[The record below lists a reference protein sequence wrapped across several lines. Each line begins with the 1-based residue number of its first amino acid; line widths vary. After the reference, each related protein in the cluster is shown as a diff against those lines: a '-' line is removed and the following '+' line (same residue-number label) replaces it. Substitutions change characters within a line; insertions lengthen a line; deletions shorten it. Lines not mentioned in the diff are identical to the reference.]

1 MMNLNHADVVIAGG
15 GLSGSRVVIQILNR
29 LLEAGKEAG
38 EKPIEI
44 LIIDRVGEFGRG
56 IPYGKQSPS
65 GFLLIEPAAQSTP
78 KPFRDWLSLHHKE
91 LIHEGVH
98 HEDRLLQAWVFRY
111 KEQLEN
117 GQVDELYVPRKLFG
131 FYVERLLRQTVQ
143 LAEERNLAK
152 VGFITGEVTDVEPE
166 GSGFTVR
173 LADESS
179 FHSRA
184 FVLAT
189 GCIPRS
195 NSCGLGVDEGY
206 IHDLYEDA
214 YAGLEQAVAK
224 RAKAS
229 GRKLDILI
237 AGSNAS
243 AIEAIYFLSN
253 RAELLSAVRS
263 INVVS
268 SSGYL
273 PGGVFEGE
281 EDEALTSGGQRPS
294 AREYIEIAARFVAEG
309 LVTATQAKIV
319 HIDSRADRRLY
330 IEADGLEGKI
340 ELTADIVVNCTG
352 AGRVNRTE
360 SPLISNLRAR
370 ENHFKTNASLRGFQ
384 LRPNS
389 YELEGADNGFV
400 IGPLLNQDALETH
413 VESILAVYRVAE
425 ELGNVLYQRL
435 SDSAMASKR

>member
-1 MMNLNHADVVIAGG
+1 MINLNHADLVVAGG
-15 GLSGSRVVIQILNR
+15 GLSGSRVVIHVLNR

-38 EKPIEI
+38 QKPIDI
-44 LIIDRVGEFGRG
+44 VMIDRFGEFGRG

-78 KPFRDWLSLHHKE
+78 KEFRDWLSLHYKE
-91 LIHEGVH
+91 LLNEGVH
-98 HEDRLLQAWVFRY
+98 HEDRLLQAWIFRY
-111 KEQLEN
+111 KEQLES
-117 GQVDELYVPRKLFG
+117 GQVDGLYVPRKLFG
-131 FYVERLLRQTVQ
+131 FYIERLLRQTVQ

-152 VGFITGEVTDVEPE
+152 VGLITGEVTDVEPE
-166 GSGFTVR
+166 ESGFTIR
-173 LADESS
+173 LADDSS
-179 FHSRA
+179 FLGRA

-195 NSCGLGVDEGY
+195 NSCGLSVDEGY

-214 YAGLEQAVAK
+214 YAGLEQAVTE
-224 RAKAS
+224 RVTTF

-243 AIEAIYFLSN
+243 AIEAIYFLAN
-253 RAELLSAVRS
+253 RPKLLSAVRS

-281 EDEALTSGGQRPS
+281 ENEALTSGGQRPS
-294 AREYIEIAARFVAEG
+294 AREYIETAARFVAEG
-309 LVTATQAKIV
+309 LVTATQAKI
-319 HIDSRADRRLY
+319 IRMDSRADRRLS
-330 IEADGLEGKI
+330 IEADGDEGKI
-340 ELTADIVVNCTG
+340 ELTADLVVNCTG
-352 AGRVNRTE
+352 AGRVNRTD
-360 SPLISNLRAR
+360 SPLIRNLRAR

-389 YELEGADNGFV
+389 YELDGADNGFV

-425 ELGNVLYQRL
+425 ELGSVLYQRL
-435 SDSAMASKR
+435 SETALASKR

>member
-1 MMNLNHADVVIAGG
+1 MINLNHADLVVAGG
-15 GLSGSRVVIQILNR
+15 GLSGSRVVIHVLNR

-38 EKPIEI
+38 QKPIDI
-44 LIIDRVGEFGRG
+44 VMIDRFGEFGRG

-78 KPFRDWLSLHHKE
+78 KEFRDWLSLHYKE
-91 LIHEGVH
+91 LLNEGVH
-98 HEDRLLQAWVFRY
+98 HEDRLLQAWIFRY
-111 KEQLEN
+111 KEQLES
-117 GQVDELYVPRKLFG
+117 GQVDGLYVPRKLFG

-143 LAEERNLAK
+143 LAEERNLAN
-152 VGFITGEVTDVEPE
+152 VGLITGEVTDVEPE
-166 GSGFTVR
+166 ESGFTIR
-173 LADESS
+173 LADDSS
-179 FHSRA
+179 FLGRA

-195 NSCGLGVDEGY
+195 NSCGLSVDEGY

-214 YAGLEQAVAK
+214 YAGLEQAVTE
-224 RAKAS
+224 RVTTF

-243 AIEAIYFLSN
+243 AIEAIYFLAN
-253 RAELLSAVRS
+253 RPKLLSAVRS

-281 EDEALTSGGQRPS
+281 ENEALTSGGQRPS
-294 AREYIEIAARFVAEG
+294 AREYIETAARFVAEG
-309 LVTATQAKIV
+309 LVTATQAKI
-319 HIDSRADRRLY
+319 IRMDSRADRRLS
-330 IEADGLEGKI
+330 IEADGDEGKI
-340 ELTADIVVNCTG
+340 ELTADLVVNCTG
-352 AGRVNRTE
+352 AGRVNRTD
-360 SPLISNLRAR
+360 SPLIRNLRAR

-389 YELEGADNGFV
+389 YELDGADNGFV

-425 ELGNVLYQRL
+425 ELGSVLYQRL
-435 SDSAMASKR
+435 SETALASKR

>member
-1 MMNLNHADVVIAGG
+1 MTNLNHADLVIAGG
-15 GLSGSRVVIQILNR
+15 GLSGSRVVIDILNR
-29 LLEAGKEAG
+29 LLEANKEAE
-38 EKPIEI
+38 EKPVEI
-44 LIIDRVGEFGRG
+44 VVIDRFGEFGRG

-78 KPFRDWLSLHHKE
+78 KEFRDWLSLNYAE
-91 LIHEGVH
+91 LINEGVH
-98 HEDRLLQAWVFRY
+98 HDDPLLQAWVFRY
-111 KEQLEN
+111 REQLES

-152 VGFITGEVTDVEPE
+152 VGFVTGEVTDVEP
-166 GSGFTVR
+166 GDSGFTVR
-173 LADESS
+173 LADDSS
-179 FHSRA
+179 FHGRT

-195 NSCGLGVDEGY
+195 KSSGLSVDEGY

-224 RAKAS
+224 RAKAL

-243 AIEAIYFLSN
+243 AIEAIYFLAN
-253 RAELLSAVRS
+253 RQELLSAVRG

-273 PGGVFEGE
+273 PGGVIEGE
-281 EDEALTSGGQRPS
+281 ENAALTSGGQRPS
-294 AREYIEIAARFVAEG
+294 AREYIDTAARFVGEG
-309 LVTATQAKIV
+309 LVTATQAKII
-319 HIDSRADRRLY
+319 HMDSG
-330 IEADGLEGKI
+330 ADGRLHIETDASEGKI
-340 ELTADIVVNCTG
+340 ELTADIVINCTG
-352 AGRVNRTE
+352 AGRVNRTD
-360 SPLISNLRAR
+360 SPLIRNLRAR
-370 ENHFKTNASLRGFQ
+370 DNHFKTNACLRGFQ

-389 YELEGADNGFV
+389 YELEGVDNGFV

-435 SDSAMASKR
+435 SETALASKR

>member
-1 MMNLNHADVVIAGG
+1 MINLNHADLVVAGG
-15 GLSGSRVVIQILNR
+15 GLSGSRVVIHVLNR

-38 EKPIEI
+38 QKPIDI
-44 LIIDRVGEFGRG
+44 VMIDRFGEFGRG

-78 KPFRDWLSLHHKE
+78 KEFRDWLSLHYKE
-91 LIHEGVH
+91 LLNEGVH
-98 HEDRLLQAWVFRY
+98 HEDRLLQAWIFRY
-111 KEQLEN
+111 KEQLES
-117 GQVDELYVPRKLFG
+117 GQVDGLYVPRKLFG
-131 FYVERLLRQTVQ
+131 FYIERLLRQTVQ

-152 VGFITGEVTDVEPE
+152 VGLITGEVTDVEPE
-166 GSGFTVR
+166 ESGFTIR
-173 LADESS
+173 LADDSS
-179 FHSRA
+179 FLGRA

-195 NSCGLGVDEGY
+195 NSCGLSVDEGY

-214 YAGLEQAVAK
+214 YAGLEQAVTE
-224 RAKAS
+224 RVTTF

-243 AIEAIYFLSN
+243 AIEAIYFLAN
-253 RAELLSAVRS
+253 RPKLLSAVHS

-281 EDEALTSGGQRPS
+281 ENEALTSGGQRPS
-294 AREYIEIAARFVAEG
+294 AREYIETAARFVAEG
-309 LVTATQAKIV
+309 LVTATQAKI
-319 HIDSRADRRLY
+319 IRMDSRADRRLS
-330 IEADGLEGKI
+330 IEADGDEGKI
-340 ELTADIVVNCTG
+340 ELRADLVVNCTG
-352 AGRVNRTE
+352 AGRVNRTD
-360 SPLISNLRAR
+360 SPLIRNLRAR

-384 LRPNS
+384 LRPNT
-389 YELEGADNGFV
+389 YELDGADNGFV

-425 ELGNVLYQRL
+425 ELGSVLYQRL
-435 SDSAMASKR
+435 SETALASKR